1 MSSFGTPYEKFN
13 VFDKELQDEL
23 SNRRLS
29 DNLVEIRAPFIRY
42 TTAVEMP
49 NKEWYTD
56 LAKNSGAADAFNYI
70 APFDLGRYSGCK
82 FFTLGMHGLDDA
94 EASFDS
100 MYGAQNNNGLIV
112 GATYDPTNSTQKIVR
127 TSELGGGTLAVTDNR
142 FDSPQGY
149 PPPGIESATVE
160 RLRNGNVLKFT
171 VNTVCYTKQQLDFLD
186 MLAFS
191 PGMTCIL
198 EWGNIISTQFGEKG
212 LQKDRILNF
221 KNVRDTEL
229 QIEFWLRQTKGGIRN
244 PPGARTAFIK
254 AVCAPNNYH
263 YDYAI
268 ARIANVKTEIVD
280 NKYKTTVIAYGV
292 ADNIMYISAYATN
305 NPDFAG
311 DTPNNKDNTYITSIR
326 EYFAPQSKFNYL
338 LNNMVNDPA
347 IVKFDE
353 PDNANEVSGPS
364 AAAGSGTPTNDLGQ
378 EQTFYITLD
387 KFINYFINDAN
398 DGVAKIVNASMNISD
413 NINSKNNKND
423 SIELLVGV
431 TDINVGYNEI
441 LRSTDPSSVLIVN
454 RRAMEIAKGDV
465 SPLLKDYLGTVGQ
478 KPKTETDE
486 KPIVSKI
493 KNNQFLQI
501 QPDGNPSGIASAV
514 TGIWLNS
521 KMIQEIFLQARTFH
535 EAIETI
541 LNRLNAATEGYWDL
555 ALMYD
560 EEYSMFRI
568 VDGNLKEVPSSPQ
581 KIYTFNKGLP
591 NNPSSQGVEGSEVL
605 DIKINMDYPKLLI
618 SQLGISALNNS
629 SGSPD
634 RKDLNFAR
642 NPLLGPRLWDLFR
655 KEKQTDK
662 SKQTIQ
668 VCYNAASKVSEFVK
682 SSLNNSMYDLVR
694 VSVEKQLTNV
704 GFDTLP
710 GNTRQTLTQ
719 IFAIQQPLT
728 QTQAE
733 GFLNNIRSD
742 NLTIR
747 QVDGIKV
754 VLGLRAKAIVTK
766 AKTSELGRLIVFG
779 PELRSQ
785 GNTKTNVADAIN
797 KVRTNIEN
805 NRDSLINLIDTKA
818 KSTVTTAVV
827 ITEKTGPVVTPQDMR
842 TGNQFLGK

>member
-1 MSSFGTPYEKFN
+1 
-13 VFDKELQDEL
+13 
-23 SNRRLS
+23 
-29 DNLVEIRAPFIRY
+29 
-42 TTAVEMP
+42 
-49 NKEWYTD
+49 
-56 LAKNSGAADAFNYI
+56 
-70 APFDLGRYSGCK
+70 
-82 FFTLGMHGLDDA
+82 
-94 EASFDS
+94 
-100 MYGAQNNNGLIV
+100 
-112 GATYDPTNSTQKIVR
+112 
-127 TSELGGGTLAVTDNR
+127 
-142 FDSPQGY
+142 
-149 PPPGIESATVE
+149 
-160 RLRNGNVLKFT
+160 
-171 VNTVCYTKQQLDFLD
+171 

-198 EWGNIISTQFGEKG
+198 EWGNIISTPFGEKG

-311 DTPNNKDNTYITSIR
+311 DTPNNKENTYITSIR
-326 EYFAPQSKFNYL
+326 EYFAPQSRFNYL

-347 IVKFDE
+347 IIKFPE
-353 PDNANEVSGPS
+353 PDNANEVSGPG

-454 RRAMEIAKGDV
+454 QRAMEIAKGDV
-465 SPLLKDYLGTVGQ
+465 SLLLKDYLETVNQ
-478 KPKTETDE
+478 KPKTETGE
-486 KPIVSKI
+486 NPIVSKI

-642 NPLLGPRLWDLFR
+642 N
-655 KEKQTDK
+655 KY
-662 SKQTIQ
+662 KQTIQ

-694 VSVEKQLTNV
+694 ISVEKQLNNV

-754 VLGLRAKAIVTK
+754 VLGLRAKAIVEK
-766 AKTSELGRLIVFG
+766 AKKSELGRLVVFG
-779 PELRSQ
+779 PELRI
-785 GNTKTNVADAIN
+785 NTKTNVADAIN

-805 NRDSLINLIDTKA
+805 NRDSLINLIDTKT
-818 KSTVTTAVV
+818 KSTVTNNPEENVNRQAF
-827 ITEKTGPVVTPQDMR
+827 QQR
-842 TGNQFLGK
+842 TNERGFAGGRAP

>member
-49 NKEWYTD
+49 TKEWYTD

-70 APFDLGRYSGCK
+70 APFDLGRYAGCK
-82 FFTLGMHGLDDA
+82 FFTLGVHGLDDV

-100 MYGAQNNNGLIV
+100 MYGVQNNNGLIV
-112 GATYDPTNSTQKIVR
+112 GTTYDPTNSTQKIVR
-127 TSELGGGTLAVTDNR
+127 TNELGGSGMAVTDNR
-142 FDSPQGY
+142 FDSPQGH

-171 VNTVCYTKQQLDFLD
+171 LNTVCYTTQQLSFLD

-198 EWGNIISTQFGEKG
+198 EWGSIISTQFGEKG
-212 LQKDRILNF
+212 LRKDRILNF

-229 QIEFWLRQTKGGIRN
+229 QIELWLRQTIGGIRN

-254 AVCAPNNYH
+254 AVCEPNNYH

-311 DTPNNKDNTYITSIR
+311 DTPNNKENTYITSIR
-326 EYFAPQSKFNYL
+326 EYFAPRSKFNYL
-338 LNNMVNDPA
+338 LNNMVNDPE

-353 PDNANEVSGPS
+353 PDNANEVSGPG
-364 AAAGSGTPTNDLGQ
+364 AAGGTGTPINDLGQ
-378 EQTFYITLD
+378 EQTFYITLN
-387 KFINYFINDAN
+387 KFVDYFINN
-398 DGVAKIVNASMNISD
+398 FEDGVAKIVNAAMNISD
-413 NINSKNNKND
+413 NINSKNNRND
-423 SIELLVGV
+423 SIKLLVGV
-431 TDINVGYNEI
+431 TDINLGYNEI

-454 RRAMEIAKGDV
+454 KRAMQIANGDV
-465 SPLLKDYLGTVGQ
+465 STLVKDYLGTVGQ
-478 KPKTETDE
+478 LPKTETVE

-493 KNNQFLQI
+493 KNNQYLQI
-501 QPDGNPSGIASAV
+501 RPDGNPSGIASAV
-514 TGIWLNS
+514 TGVWLNS

-581 KIYTFNKGLP
+581 KIYTFNKALP

-629 SGSPD
+629 SGIPD

-642 NPLLGPRLWDLFR
+642 NPLLGPRLRDLFR
-655 KEKQTDK
+655 KEKPTDK
-662 SKQTIQ
+662 SKQTQ
-668 VCYNAASKVSEFVK
+668 ESKQTGSVPSKVDEFVK
-682 SSLNNSMYDLVR
+682 STLKNSLYTSDIR
-694 VSVEKQLTNV
+694 TSLTNQLNLA

-710 GNTRQTLTQ
+710 ENTRKTLTQ
-719 IFAIQQPLT
+719 IFSIQQPLT
-728 QTQAE
+728 QTQAD
-733 GFLNNIRSD
+733 GFLNTIRSD
-742 NLTIR
+742 NLTIN
-747 QVDGIKV
+747 QVNAIKV
-754 VLGLRAKAIVTK
+754 MLGLRAKAIVKK
-766 AKTSELGRLIVFG
+766 AKKSELGRLVIFG
-779 PELRSQ
+779 PELRI
-785 GNTKTNVADAIN
+785 NTKTNVADAIN

-805 NRDSLINLIDTKA
+805 NRDSLLNLIDTKA
-818 KSTVTTAVV
+818 NSTVQS
-827 ITEKTGPVVTPQDMR
+827 VT
-842 TGNQFLGK
+842 NQNELRPNTQPAGGLPGAIR